1 MNYYGNAALEKNSS
15 FAASNFETVT
25 IKEWTAANAGKKKKK
40 KNPIAKLYGIL
51 KGKIMYSENAFSTT
65 CTPA

>member
-1 MNYYGNAALEKNSS
+1 MQNDKAM
-15 FAASNFETVT
+15 T

-65 CTPA
+65 CGYSQAVRISN

>member
-1 MNYYGNAALEKNSS
+1 M
-15 FAASNFETVT
+15 T
-25 IKEWTAANAGKKKKK
+25 IKEWTAANADKKKKR

-51 KGKIMYSENAFSTT
+51 KGKLLYDENAFSTT